1 MLPLNSKTP
10 IKTDLLL
17 RTYNTFTAMVGLMV
31 VNLVESVVVVVNV
44 AAVVVEV
51 VLFVVEGSEEVG
63 CS

>member
-1 MLPLNSKTP
+1 
-10 IKTDLLL
+10 
-17 RTYNTFTAMVGLMV
+17 MVGLMV

-51 VLFVVEGSEEVG
+51 VLFVVEGSGEVG

>member
-1 MLPLNSKTP
+1 
-10 IKTDLLL
+10 
-17 RTYNTFTAMVGLMV
+17 MVGLRV

-44 AAVVVEV
+44 AAVVVKV